1 MQTIELKPCPFCPG
15 GGEPFADAHVH
26 GWEIFARVGCRECGI
41 GFDAD
46 GLTGRGRDAQA
57 DADAL
62 LPPLVEKWNRR
73 PVMQGEV
80 EFAVQYF
87 DGARWEMETNSF
99 VNAEFARANEE
110 AARGCM
116 AHLAARYPAVKYRL
130 VSRQVGD
137 WEPMDEEGGQ

>member
-1 MQTIELKPCPFCPG
+1 MPTPKLKPCPFCPD

-73 PVMQGEV
+73 AGDHPQPKPRRNTVMFPAPVMQG
-80 EFAVQYF
+80 
-87 DGARWEMETNSF
+87 
-99 VNAEFARANEE
+99 
-110 AARGCM
+110 
-116 AHLAARYPAVKYRL
+116 K
-130 VSRQVGD
+130 
-137 WEPMDEEGGQ
+137 EGGEK